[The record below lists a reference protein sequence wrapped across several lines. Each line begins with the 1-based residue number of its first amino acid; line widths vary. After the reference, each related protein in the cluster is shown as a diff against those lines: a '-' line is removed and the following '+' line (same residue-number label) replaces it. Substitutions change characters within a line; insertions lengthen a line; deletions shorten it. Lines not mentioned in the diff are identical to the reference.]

1 MKPKID
7 ILKDNIVALFKLAI
21 KENRNIG
28 ELSTEM
34 FENYMNGCVE
44 LFKKASTNTQKKP
57 YTIKERVVV
66 PIDNLGVAS
75 YVGNV
80 METPDVIP
88 PDELIENKEKLREFL
103 GDIVDHIVYIDK
115 FTTDHIIK
123 AINNYDKDVDVATH
137 GVFDDVIWEKN
148 IFKSI
153 GSPYYKEISV
163 FVCPGKMDGIFLEE
177 GVKMNEHVNMI
188 SQDLISISECILGT
202 GNISSN
208 SYSNTDFYVK
218 VKTEFISYFKNEGVA
233 KYTFDAKRT
242 EWDEYAND
250 TGTNHLRAAL
260 SHYNRDT
267 SDMESL
273 LDLLI
278 TLIIWCKSP
287 ECEF

>member
-7 ILKDNIVALFKLAI
+7 ILKDNILALFRLAI

-34 FENYMNGCVE
+34 FENYMNGCVK
-44 LFKKASTNTQKKP
+44 LFKHATTNTQRKP
-57 YTIKERVVV
+57 YTIKERVAV
-66 PIDNLGVAS
+66 PIDNLGVAA
-75 YVGNV
+75 YVDNV

-88 PDELIENKEKLREFL
+88 PDELKENKEKLREFL

-115 FTTDHIIK
+115 FTTNHIIK
-123 AINNYDKDVDVATH
+123 QINDSGKDVDVATH
-137 GVFDDVIWEKN
+137 GAFDDVIWEKG

-163 FVCPGKMDGIFLEE
+163 FVCPEKTDGIFLEE
-177 GVKMNEHVNMI
+177 GVKMDKCENMS
-188 SQDLISISECILGT
+188 SQELIGIAECILGT

-208 SYSNTDFYVK
+208 SYSNIDFYVK

-242 EWDEYAND
+242 EWNEYAND

>member
-1 MKPKID
+1 MKID
-7 ILKDNIVALFKLAI
+7 ILKDNIATLFNLASR
-21 KENRNIG
+21 ENRNIG
-28 ELSTEM
+28 ELAIEM
-34 FENYMNGCVE
+34 FENYNNGRIK
-44 LFKKASTNTQKKP
+44 LFKNATTNTQRKP

-75 YVGNV
+75 YVDNV
-80 METPDVIP
+80 MKTPEVIP
-88 PDELIENKEKLREFL
+88 PDELAENKEKLREFL
-103 GDIVDHIVYIDK
+103 GDIVDHIVYIDS
-115 FTTDHIIK
+115 FVTNHIIK
-123 AINNYDKDVDVATH
+123 AINDSGKDVDVATH
-137 GVFDDVIWEKN
+137 GAFDDVIWEKG
-148 IFKSI
+148 IFKSVGI
-153 GSPYYKEISV
+153 PYYKEISV
-163 FVCPGKMDGIFLEE
+163 FVCPGKMDGICLEE
-177 GVKMNEHVNMI
+177 RVKMNEHANM
-188 SQDLISISECILGT
+188 SRLDLISISECILGT

-218 VKTEFISYFKNEGVA
+218 VKTKFISYFKNEGVA

>member
-7 ILKDNIVALFKLAI
+7 ILKDNILALFRLAI

-44 LFKKASTNTQKKP
+44 LFKKASTNTQRKP
-57 YTIKERVVV
+57 YTIKERVAV

-88 PDELIENKEKLREFL
+88 PDELKENKEKLREFL
-103 GDIVDHIVYIDK
+103 GDVVDHIVYIDK
-115 FTTDHIIK
+115 FTTNHIIK
-123 AINNYDKDVDVATH
+123 QINDYGKDVDMAIH
-137 GVFDDVIWEKN
+137 GAFDDVIWEKE

-163 FVCPGKMDGIFLEE
+163 FVCPGKMDGIFVEE
-177 GVKMNEHVNMI
+177 GVKMDKCENM
-188 SQDLISISECILGT
+188 SNQELIFIAETLLNT
-202 GNISSN
+202 GEISSN
-208 SYSNTDFYVK
+208 SYSNSEVYSRVK
-218 VKTEFISYFKNEGVA
+218 AEFINYFKNEAVA
-233 KYTFDAKRT
+233 KYAFEAKRN
-242 EWDEYAND
+242 EWDEYLND
-250 TGTNHLRAAL
+250 VGSTHLKSTL
-260 SHYNRDT
+260 YNFRRD
-267 SDMESL
+267 SSNVESL

>member
-7 ILKDNIVALFKLAI
+7 ILKDNILALFRLAI

-44 LFKKASTNTQKKP
+44 LFKKASTNTQRKP
-57 YTIKERVVV
+57 YTIKERVAV

-88 PDELIENKEKLREFL
+88 PDELKENKEKLREFL

-115 FTTDHIIK
+115 FTTNHIIK
-123 AINNYDKDVDVATH
+123 QINDYAKDVDTAIH
-137 GVFDDVIWEKN
+137 GAFDDVIWEKG

-163 FVCPGKMDGIFLEE
+163 FVCPGKMNGIFVEE
-177 GVKMNEHVNMI
+177 GVKMNEHVNMESI
-188 SQDLISISECILGT
+188 ELIDISENILAT
-202 GNISSN
+202 RSKSADY
-208 SYSNTDFYVK
+208 YSNMDLYVK
-218 VKTEFISYFKNEGVA
+218 VKAEFISYFKNEAVA
-233 KYTFDAKRT
+233 KYAFEAKRS
-242 EWDEYAND
+242 EWDECTYDAGVD
-250 TGTNHLRAAL
+250 HLRAVLANF
-260 SHYNRDT
+260 NRDS
-267 SDMESL
+267 SDTENL

-278 TLIIWCKSP
+278 TLIVWCKTTG
-287 ECEF
+287 CEF

>member
-44 LFKKASTNTQKKP
+44 LFKKASTNTQRKP

-80 METPDVIP
+80 METPEVIP

-115 FTTDHIIK
+115 FTTEHIIK

-137 GVFDDVIWEKN
+137 GAFDDVIWEKG
-148 IFKSI
+148 IFKSVGI
-153 GSPYYKEISV
+153 PYYKEISV
-163 FVCPGKMDGIFLEE
+163 FVCPGKMDGICLEE
-177 GVKMNEHVNMI
+177 GVKMNEHANMKSI
-188 SQDLISISECILGT
+188 ELIDISESILAT
-202 GNISSN
+202 RSKSADY
-208 SYSNTDFYVK
+208 YSNMDLYVK
-218 VKTEFISYFKNEGVA
+218 VKAEFISYFKNEGVA
-233 KYTFDAKRT
+233 KYTFDAKRS
-242 EWDEYAND
+242 EWFEYTHDAGVD
-250 TGTNHLRAAL
+250 HLRAVLANF
-260 SHYNRDT
+260 NRDS
-267 SDMESL
+267 SDTENL

-278 TLIIWCKSP
+278 TLIVWCKTTG
-287 ECEF
+287 CEF